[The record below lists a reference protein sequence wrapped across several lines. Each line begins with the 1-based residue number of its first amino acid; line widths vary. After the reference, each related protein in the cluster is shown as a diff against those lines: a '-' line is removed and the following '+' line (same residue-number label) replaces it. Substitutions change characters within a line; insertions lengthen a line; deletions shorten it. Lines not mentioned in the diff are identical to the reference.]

1 MESPTPSIALALSGG
16 GVRAMVFHL
25 GVLKSLA
32 ERGLLERVNRLS
44 TVSGGTLATG
54 LIYQANDFQW
64 PTSARF
70 LEKIYS
76 GLRERLCSRS
86 LQMGAAK
93 QLLRPGNWRYLFSR
107 ANLLAGELKEHW
119 GIDVPLSRLPALPE
133 WSING
138 TTAETGRRF
147 RFKNGEIGDWQTGY
161 AQAPDLPLSDAMAV
175 SAAFPV
181 GLGPLA
187 VRAGGLTWRK
197 RPFWNA
203 PAEEAQ
209 PVPMPWTT
217 LHLYDGGVYDNLGQE
232 AFFDPGRQTAKYPD
246 EYILV
251 SDAGA
256 PMTPG
261 FSLGPLNPFRIQ
273 RIMDVMLTQTRD
285 LRIRAFSH
293 YLQTHP
299 RAGAMVLI
307 GVLTPE
313 LGPGERDFACGYPTS
328 LKQVSPGDFDRLA
341 GYGHAVAQR
350 AVRIPLSA

>member
-1 MESPTPSIALALSGG
+1 MAHPTQSLALALSGG

-44 TVSGGTLATG
+44 TVSGGTLVTG
-54 LIYQANDFQW
+54 LIYQTNAFEW
-64 PTSARF
+64 PDSAHF
-70 LEKIYS
+70 LEETYPR
-76 GLRERLCSRS
+76 LRERLCTHSMQ
-86 LQMGAAK
+86 LGAAK
-93 QLLRPGNWRYLFSR
+93 QLLHPGNWRHLLSR

-119 GIDVPLSRLPALPE
+119 GIDAPLSRIPARPA

-138 TTAETGRRF
+138 TTAETGKRF
-147 RFKNGEIGDWQTGY
+147 RFKDGEIGDWQSGY
-161 AQAPDLPLSDAMAV
+161 AAAPDLPLSDAMAV

-187 VRAGGLTWRK
+187 LRTGGLIWRK
-197 RPFWNA
+197 RTSWNA
-203 PAEEAQ
+203 PPEETQ
-209 PVPMPWTT
+209 TVSMPWAT

-299 RAGAMVLI
+299 HAGAMALI
-307 GVLTPE
+307 GVLVPE
-313 LGPGERDFACGYPTS
+313 LGEQEKNFVCAYPTS
-328 LKQVSPGDFDRLA
+328 LKQVSRDDFDRLA
-341 GYGHAVAQR
+341 RYGHAVAQR
-350 AVRIPLSA
+350 AVRF